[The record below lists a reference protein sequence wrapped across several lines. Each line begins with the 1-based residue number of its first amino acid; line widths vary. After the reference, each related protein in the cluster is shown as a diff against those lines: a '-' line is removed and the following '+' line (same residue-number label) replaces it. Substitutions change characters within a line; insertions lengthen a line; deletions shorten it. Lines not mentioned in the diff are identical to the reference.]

1 MKILV
6 LNGPNLNLLNER
18 DSKQYGKFSL
28 ASIEK
33 LLSKEFPSHQFT
45 FYQSNLEGE
54 LIDQIQSASN
64 KKYDGLI
71 INPAGYAHTSV
82 AIRDAL
88 ELCKLP
94 KVEVHLSHLGRRENF
109 RQVLMTASVCDGMI
123 SGFKEKSYFA
133 AVYMLEKII
142 AS

>member
-6 LNGPNLNLLNER
+6 LNGPNLNLLSER
-18 DSKQYGKFSL
+18 DSEQYGKFSL
-28 ASIEK
+28 ASIGK
-33 LLSKEFPSHQFT
+33 LLYKEFPSHQFT
-45 FYQSNLEGE
+45 FYQSNLEGK

-94 KVEVHLSHLGRRENF
+94 KIEVHLSHLGRRENF
-109 RQVLMTASVCDGMI
+109 RQVLITASVCDGMI

-133 AVYMLEKII
+133 AVYMLEKIF
-142 AS
+142 SS

>member
-6 LNGPNLNLLNER
+6 LNGPNLNLLSER
-18 DSKQYGKFSL
+18 DSVQYGKFSL

-54 LIDQIQSASN
+54 LIDQIQSAGT

-94 KVEVHLSHLGRRENF
+94 KVEVHLSHIGRRENF
-109 RQVLMTASVCDGMI
+109 RQVLLTASVCDGFI
-123 SGFKEKSYFA
+123 SGFKEKSYLA
-133 AVYMLEKII
+133 AVYLLEKII
-142 AS
+142 VS

>member
-6 LNGPNLNLLNER
+6 LNGPNLNLLSDR
-18 DSKQYGKFSL
+18 DSEQYGQFSL
-28 ASIEK
+28 TSIEK
-33 LLSKEFPSHQFT
+33 SLSKEFPSHQFT

-54 LIDQIQSASN
+54 LIDQIQSAGT
-64 KKYDGLI
+64 KKYNGLI

-94 KVEVHLSHLGRRENF
+94 KVEVHLSHIGRRENF
-109 RQVLMTASVCDGMI
+109 RQVLLTASVCDGFI
-123 SGFKEKSYFA
+123 SGFKEKSYLA
-133 AVYMLEKII
+133 AVYLLEKII